1 MYDTRSYKDDRG
13 GNKKIKPDFFFLGK
27 RKFGIKLNQQTVA

>member
-13 GNKKIKPDFFFLGK
+13 GNKKIKPGFFLGK
-27 RKFGIKLNQQTVA
+27 RKFSIKLNQQTVA